1 MLSQK
6 NLSQFMNRKSIGI
19 LTYYWPPSGGSG
31 VQRWLRFSDHLVEL
45 GWEVHVF
52 TFKNPKY
59 DAIDKKSE
67 DIINPEIVVN
77 KIKGFEPSKFLKS
90 MFGNKSNKNLKPSI
104 IRELFFFPDSRRFL
118 IGPTYRF
125 IKKYFLEN
133 NLNHL
138 ITTGPPHSMHQ
149 VGLKLK
155 IDIKIKWISDFRDP
169 WSNFFQNKL
178 LNQLGSTHKKH
189 EKEEKRILKN
199 ADAIFTT
206 SKNLK
211 DKFDKINNRCHYVP
225 SGFGNIISS
234 KPYKKFRI
242 LYSGTMK
249 PIQNPTNLW
258 CVLADLI
265 DSHEDFEKR
274 VEIVLIGNIDDYILN
289 SEEFKRI
296 KKREIKSPVSK
307 DEIDNEIEI
316 SELLVVCSVN
326 LNDSNDIVP
335 GKFFHY
341 LSSGKKILG
350 ISNNGSDLEKIIIE
364 TQSGRSFGYDNYD
377 DLKNYIYES
386 FKNYLDKK
394 SINKNPPSKYMSLNI
409 AKKIEQIIISL

>member
-1 MLSQK
+1 M
-6 NLSQFMNRKSIGI
+6 
-19 LTYYWPPSGGSG
+19 
-31 VQRWLRFSDHLVEL
+31 
-45 GWEVHVF
+45 
-52 TFKNPKY
+52 
-59 DAIDKKSE
+59 
-67 DIINPEIVVN
+67 
-77 KIKGFEPSKFLKS
+77 
-90 MFGNKSNKNLKPSI
+90 
-104 IRELFFFPDSRRFL
+104 
-118 IGPTYRF
+118 
-125 IKKYFLEN
+125 
-133 NLNHL
+133 
-138 ITTGPPHSMHQ
+138 
-149 VGLKLK
+149 
-155 IDIKIKWISDFRDP
+155 
-169 WSNFFQNKL
+169 
-178 LNQLGSTHKKH
+178 
-189 EKEEKRILKN
+189 
-199 ADAIFTT
+199 
-206 SKNLK
+206 
-211 DKFDKINNRCHYVP
+211 
-225 SGFGNIISS
+225 
-234 KPYKKFRI
+234 
-242 LYSGTMK
+242 
-249 PIQNPTNLW
+249 
-258 CVLADLI
+258 
-265 DSHEDFEKR
+265 
-274 VEIVLIGNIDDYILN
+274 N

>member
-59 DAIDKKSE
+59 DVIDKKSE

-118 IGPTYRF
+118 IGPAYRF

-296 KKREIKSPVSK
+296 KKSEIKSPVSK

-341 LSSGKKILG
+341 LSAGKKILG

>member
-1 MLSQK
+1 
-6 NLSQFMNRKSIGI
+6 
-19 LTYYWPPSGGSG
+19 
-31 VQRWLRFSDHLVEL
+31 
-45 GWEVHVF
+45 
-52 TFKNPKY
+52 
-59 DAIDKKSE
+59 
-67 DIINPEIVVN
+67 
-77 KIKGFEPSKFLKS
+77 
-90 MFGNKSNKNLKPSI
+90 
-104 IRELFFFPDSRRFL
+104 
-118 IGPTYRF
+118 
-125 IKKYFLEN
+125 
-133 NLNHL
+133 
-138 ITTGPPHSMHQ
+138 
-149 VGLKLK
+149 
-155 IDIKIKWISDFRDP
+155 
-169 WSNFFQNKL
+169 
-178 LNQLGSTHKKH
+178 
-189 EKEEKRILKN
+189 
-199 ADAIFTT
+199 
-206 SKNLK
+206 
-211 DKFDKINNRCHYVP
+211 
-225 SGFGNIISS
+225 
-234 KPYKKFRI
+234 
-242 LYSGTMK
+242 MK

-274 VEIVLIGNIDDYILN
+274 FEIVLIGNIDDYILN